1 MKTAFVAAA
10 GKLPVSSTHSLA
22 CSHVEALGGM
32 GGGGGGC
39 SLGKAGLVV
48 EQPSHRQQGKGEGG
62 EMAEDGGGKEVS
74 GS

>member
-22 CSHVEALGGM
+22 CSHVEALGGV
-32 GGGGGGC
+32 GGGGGC

-48 EQPSHRQQGKGEGG
+48 EQPSHRQQGKGEGR

>member
-22 CSHVEALGGM
+22 CSHVEALGGV
-32 GGGGGGC
+32 GGGGGC

-48 EQPSHRQQGKGEGG
+48 EQSHRQQGKGEGR